1 MNPKTAIDT
10 QERGRVR
17 VEHGTKR
24 IRAFLA
30 GELVADTTSP
40 CAALRYERSPFVEL
54 RDAIRLDWNAVDAG
68 SKKTNRSLLTP
79 ATPTPASTSSPA
91 RDACASSLTE

>member
-10 QERGRVR
+10 HVRGRIR

-40 CAALRYERSPFVEL
+40 LLVWEKPCSPTYYFPPADFHTELLAPDGNVSFYTDKVALH
-54 RDAIRLDWNAVDAG
+54 LDGVKQ
-68 SKKTNRSLLTP
+68 S
-79 ATPTPASTSSPA
+79 
-91 RDACASSLTE
+91 